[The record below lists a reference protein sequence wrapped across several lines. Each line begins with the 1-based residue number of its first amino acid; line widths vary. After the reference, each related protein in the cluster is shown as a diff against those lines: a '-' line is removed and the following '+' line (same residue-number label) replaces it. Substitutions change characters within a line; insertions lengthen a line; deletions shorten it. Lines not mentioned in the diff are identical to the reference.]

1 MFLGFFKWTLL
12 FFGGLWPTVP
22 EALGTFTRSCRLK
35 LLMFSGTFAHVP
47 EYKCSCTRAQIVTY
61 KFNVSLFAAFP
72 AY

>member
-12 FFGGLWPTVP
+12 FFGGLWPNVP

-47 EYKCSCTRAQIVTY
+47 GHICSCTRAQFVTY

>member
-47 EYKCSCTRAQIVTY
+47 GHKCSCTRAQIVTY
-61 KFNVSLFAAFP
+61 KFNVSFAAFP